1 MITKKRYFLFF
12 YLAVVLSEK
21 SFSYTKHYYECPL
34 KVICQT
40 LVDHYRLDPNKSL
53 IFNDYKSENVRYVE
67 TKKDR
72 RLTGTLSVLN
82 NFTYQKGN
90 NVITLYDGIGITGD
104 ESTTNWQTNFNLNL
118 QYDLLRL
125 SDKLAPIENTLMGEK
140 IKVRKMIFRDLLQIF
155 PRFSIEESNNSR
167 RGLFF
172 YLNRLD
178 VIKGTTA
185 FVDTL
190 KKDYKKMIGLYKNK
204 AITLN
209 DLRQANKLVSRAS
222 EALFRAQGRLSWMYP
237 DEYRLKKKLD
247 IIKAIVEKN
256 EDLII
261 SENLEEKSDKIKV
274 CGLLEFIEREEGLEL
289 GKLKL
294 NFDQTNDRLSYTFP
308 QGLMLQMMSSLD
320 NPAQMTGMV
329 GFGVNYRLF
338 DSTENYI
345 ARIMY
350 RENKKDISQIYSDQ
364 KVSEF
369 ERIQIESQSFFQ
381 AKEHLLTMKFN
392 YQQSKIFNKGF
403 FRGNIFK
410 NNLRVRNEGILAR
423 NELIE
428 EHLREELDYKYA
440 KTHFMSNIFRIKAIC
455 PIVDETVKDL
465 D

>member
-12 YLAVVLSEK
+12 YLAVVFSDK
-21 SFSYTKHYYECPL
+21 SLSYTKHYYECPL

-53 IFNDYKSENVRYVE
+53 IFNGYKNESIRYVE

-82 NFTYQKGN
+82 NFVYQKAN

-104 ESTTNWQTNFNLNL
+104 ESTTNWLTNFNLNL

-125 SDKLAPIENTLMGEK
+125 RDKLAPIENKLMGEK
-140 IKVRKMIFRDLLQIF
+140 IKVRKRIFFDLNQIF
-155 PRFSIEESNNSR
+155 PRFSIEDSNNNR

-172 YLNRLD
+172 YLNLLD

-185 FVDTL
+185 FLDTL

-209 DLRQANKLVSRAS
+209 NLREVNQLVSNAS
-222 EALFRAQGRLSWMYP
+222 EDLFQVQGRLSWMYP
-237 DEYRLKKKLD
+237 EEYRLKKKLD

-274 CGLLEFIEREEGLEL
+274 CGLLEFIEREEGLKL
-289 GKLKL
+289 GELKL
-294 NFDQTNDRLSYTFP
+294 RFDQTNDRLSYAFP
-308 QGLMLQMMSSLD
+308 QGLMLQMNGNLE
-320 NPAQMTGMV
+320 NPAQLTSRI
-329 GFGVNYRLF
+329 GFGVNYRIF

-345 ARIMY
+345 ARITY
-350 RENKKDISQIYSDQ
+350 RENKKDISQIYSDK

-369 ERIQIESQSFFQ
+369 ERVQIESQSFFQ
-381 AKEHLLTMKFN
+381 AKEHLMTMKFN
-392 YQQSKIFNKGF
+392 YEQSKIFNKGF

-410 NNLRVRNEGILAR
+410 NNLRVRNEGIHSR
-423 NELIE
+423 NELIQ
-428 EHLREELDYKYA
+428 EHLKEELSYKYA
-440 KTHFMSNIFRIKAIC
+440 KTLFMSNIFRIKAIC